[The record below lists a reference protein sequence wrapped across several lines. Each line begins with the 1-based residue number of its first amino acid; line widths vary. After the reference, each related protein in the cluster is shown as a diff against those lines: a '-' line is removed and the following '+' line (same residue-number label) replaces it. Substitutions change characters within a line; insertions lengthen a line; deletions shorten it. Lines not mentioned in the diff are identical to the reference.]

1 MGILPRVN
9 PQDQGLAQEE
19 LRLGGRCTLND
30 MSDARSANIE
40 ISAPTQEELPEIY
53 TLLDECALRKKGLAR
68 LLSTTLVARD
78 GNQIVGSSALEMYEE
93 FALLRSVAV
102 KPSFRGRGLARRLTR
117 AALDLAKQHQV
128 RRVYLLTETA
138 GAFFPKLGFK
148 FIPRSEVPE
157 KLQRSVEFTTL
168 CPDTC
173 KAMEISL
180 TQQS

>member
-1 MGILPRVN
+1 MKDLQSG
-9 PQDQGLAQEE
+9 
-19 LRLGGRCTLND
+19 
-30 MSDARSANIE
+30 NIE
-40 ISAPTQEELPEIY
+40 IGGARREELPDIY
-53 TLLDECALRKKGLAR
+53 ALLDECELAKEGLAPH
-68 LLSTTLVARD
+68 LSTTLVARD
-78 GNQIVGSSALEMYEE
+78 GNQVVGSCALEMYEE

-102 KPSFRGRGLARRLTR
+102 KPSFRGRGLAQRLTR

-128 RRVYLLTETA
+128 RGVYLLTETA

-157 KLQRSVEFTTL
+157 KIQRSVEFTTL

-180 TQQS
+180 TQQR